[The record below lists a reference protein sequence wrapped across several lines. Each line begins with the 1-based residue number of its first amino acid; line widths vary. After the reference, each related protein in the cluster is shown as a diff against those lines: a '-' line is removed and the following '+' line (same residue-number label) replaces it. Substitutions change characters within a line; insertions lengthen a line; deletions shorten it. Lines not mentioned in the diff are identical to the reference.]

1 MQHTAM
7 KSVVQPAPHVARWY
21 DHLVWF
27 SVLIAL
33 FLAPSAI
40 RAQIAGTANIQGTV
54 ADSSGAVVANAGITL
69 IDQNTTVKRETHSDG
84 SGVYVFPNIPA
95 STYDITVSS
104 KGFKTYEQKGIVLE
118 VGSSISVNPAMSVG
132 SADVKVEVKAEV
144 QQLQTEDATYK
155 QTVDTAEMAEMPLNG
170 SNGRLVTNLITLTGG
185 AVSAAGNDF
194 TGSKYNYQTSSFSI
208 AGGMGNATLWRLD
221 GADNGD
227 YMAGGNLPTPFPDAV
242 GQFTQESSTLGA
254 QDGMKAGGE
263 VNILTKSGTNQ
274 FHGDAFEFIRNDLV
288 DATSFY
294 SATHDRL
301 HQNEYGATAGGP
313 VWIPACFPFF

>member
-294 SATHDRL
+294 SATPDRL

>member
-1 MQHTAM
+1 
-7 KSVVQPAPHVARWY
+7 
-21 DHLVWF
+21 
-27 SVLIAL
+27 
-33 FLAPSAI
+33 
-40 RAQIAGTANIQGTV
+40 
-54 ADSSGAVVANAGITL
+54 
-69 IDQNTTVKRETHSDG
+69 
-84 SGVYVFPNIPA
+84 
-95 STYDITVSS
+95 
-104 KGFKTYEQKGIVLE
+104 
-118 VGSSISVNPAMSVG
+118 
-132 SADVKVEVKAEV
+132 
-144 QQLQTEDATYK
+144 
-155 QTVDTAEMAEMPLNG
+155 
-170 SNGRLVTNLITLTGG
+170 
-185 AVSAAGNDF
+185 
-194 TGSKYNYQTSSFSI
+194 
-208 AGGMGNATLWRLD
+208 MGNATLWRLD